1 MILKKLKC
9 REESESPVI
18 SEKKMFFD
26 ELFTNDSIENHSINK
41 KNFFLILIFKMNF
54 QDQKFDDEIKG

>member
-26 ELFTNDSIENHSINK
+26 ELFTNDSIDNHSIN
-41 KNFFLILIFKMNF
+41 
-54 QDQKFDDEIKG
+54 

>member
-26 ELFTNDSIENHSINK
+26 ELFTNGSIDNHGINNE
-41 KNFFLILIFKMNF
+41 NFFSDPDI
-54 QDQKFDDEIKG
+54 